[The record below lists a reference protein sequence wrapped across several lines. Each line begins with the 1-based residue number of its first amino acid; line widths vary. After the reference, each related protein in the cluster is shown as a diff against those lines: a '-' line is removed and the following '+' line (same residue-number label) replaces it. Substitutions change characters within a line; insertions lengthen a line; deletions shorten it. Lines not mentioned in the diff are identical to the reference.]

1 MTKKSKRGQSYTARL
16 LTSFFERQSGESG
29 KELGRDDPELV
40 DPAETQVLDEDMDA
54 DEGRTQDINPG
65 DTESDET
72 DRDMATDEEIGNTE
86 DMEMGK
92 TSAQVEETL
101 QGMFN

>member
-1 MTKKSKRGQSYTARL
+1 MECYETWQS
-16 LTSFFERQSGESG
+16 
-29 KELGRDDPELV
+29 
-40 DPAETQVLDEDMDA
+40 
-54 DEGRTQDINPG
+54 G

-72 DRDMATDEEIGNTE
+72 DRDMDTDEEIGNTE

-92 TSAQVEETL
+92 TSAQVDETL

>member
-1 MTKKSKRGQSYTARL
+1 MSPLCSVWL
-16 LTSFFERQSGESG
+16 L
-29 KELGRDDPELV
+29 
-40 DPAETQVLDEDMDA
+40 VLDEDMDA

-72 DRDMATDEEIGNTE
+72 DRDMDTDEEIGNTE